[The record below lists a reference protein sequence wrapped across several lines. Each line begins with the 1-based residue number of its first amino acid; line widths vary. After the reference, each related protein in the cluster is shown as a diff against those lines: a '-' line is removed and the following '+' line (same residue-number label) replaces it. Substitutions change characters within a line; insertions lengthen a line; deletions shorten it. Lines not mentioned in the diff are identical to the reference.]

1 MLAAVKKVVE
11 RYPDKCELT
20 YVESVPYKD
29 YVGMMRSS
37 HVILDQL
44 YSYTPA
50 TNAMLAMAQG
60 IVAVTGAEPEFYDF
74 IDEHDNRP
82 IINAVPDDEALFR
95 TFEDIV
101 LHPERIPAQS
111 RASRDFVATHNHLD
125 VVSRRF
131 LDFWAKGLSKTPF
144 TNIC

>member
-1 MLAAVKKVVE
+1 
-11 RYPDKCELT
+11 
-20 YVESVPYKD
+20 
-29 YVGMMRSS
+29 MMRSS

-95 TFEDIV
+95 TFRGYSAA
-101 LHPERIPAQS
+101 P
-111 RASRDFVATHNHLD
+111 
-125 VVSRRF
+125 
-131 LDFWAKGLSKTPF
+131 
-144 TNIC
+144 